1 MKMITQAIYSHR
13 YKGWSIPETCWY
25 ILMRASSR
33 LDVGAS
39 FFYRRYKK
47 RSNNDFARKWRRRHG
62 DDFVFDFNGV
72 LLTGRF
78 GRF

>member
-33 LDVGAS
+33 LNVGAS
-39 FFYRRYKK
+39 FFYRKYQK
-47 RSNNDFARKWRRRHG
+47 AI
-62 DDFVFDFNGV
+62 
-72 LLTGRF
+72 
-78 GRF
+78 

>member
-1 MKMITQAIYSHR
+1 MLFDYFQNLGFNYAKREFDLYKEQTNMKMITQAIYSHR

-33 LDVGAS
+33 LNVRAS

-47 RSNNDFARKWRRRHG
+47 
-62 DDFVFDFNGV
+62 
-72 LLTGRF
+72 
-78 GRF
+78 

>member
-33 LDVGAS
+33 LNVRAS

-47 RSNNDFARKWRRRHG
+47 
-62 DDFVFDFNGV
+62 
-72 LLTGRF
+72 
-78 GRF
+78 